1 MCSVGDAHAL
11 LESLNQQSV
20 CHRSQFL
27 KKQKIPAASAVP
39 LTEKTLQSNPSE
51 FLSNTSAKFLLVTA
65 PNPNEL
71 ALRVSEL
78 RQRALHAVEQVVVG
92 LNDVTD
98 QMLMALV
105 AGGHVLLE
113 GVPGTAK
120 TTLCR
125 TFSTVLGIHFERVQF
140 TPDLLPSDVTG
151 TQVLDRQTSD
161 FVLRKGPVFCQL
173 LLADELNR
181 APARTQSSLL
191 EAMQERQVTI
201 EGKTLPL
208 PQPFMVLATQNPIE
222 QEGVYRLPE
231 AQLDRFLFRIHV
243 GYPER
248 EQEVDMLELHSRQTV
263 KPTAVTTAAEILSI
277 QQQLDS
283 VYGSREL
290 QEYIIDLVRQ
300 SRQHPDLAL
309 GASPRAAI
317 NLMKAG
323 RAHALLSGRGYLT
336 HEDIQAVCL
345 PVLAHRLIMRPEAE
359 MDGRTV
365 ASVIAAIIRSVPVL
379 QDRRR

>member
-1 MCSVGDAHAL
+1 MISERHSYHRVPRFVTPPH
-11 LESLNQQSV
+11 LNQ
-20 CHRSQFL
+20 
-27 KKQKIPAASAVP
+27 
-39 LTEKTLQSNPSE
+39 
-51 FLSNTSAKFLLVTA
+51 
-65 PNPNEL
+65 L
-71 ALRVSEL
+71 AQRVSDL
-78 RQRALHAVEQVVVG
+78 RERTQRAVEQVVVG
-92 LNDVTD
+92 MSDVTD
-98 QMLMALV
+98 QMLMALL

-125 TFSTVLGIHFERVQF
+125 TFSTVLGIHYERVQF

-161 FVLRKGPVFCQL
+161 FILRKGPIFCQL

-191 EAMQERQVTI
+191 EGMQERQVTI

-208 PQPFMVLATQNPIE
+208 PEPFMVLATQNPIE

-243 GYPER
+243 GYPAR
-248 EQEVDMLELHSRQTV
+248 DQEIDMLALHSRPAA
-263 KPTAVTTAAEILSI
+263 KPVAITNAEEIVGI
-277 QQQLDS
+277 QRQIDS
-283 VYGSREL
+283 VFGAREL
-290 QEYIIDLVRQ
+290 QEYIIDLARQ

-317 NLMKAG
+317 NLMKAA
-323 RAHALLSGRGYLT
+323 RVHALMHGRHFLT
-336 HEDIQAVCL
+336 HEDIQAICL
-345 PVLAHRLIMRPEAE
+345 PVLSHRLIIRPESE
-359 MDGRTV
+359 MDGKTIGDIVRQL
-365 ASVIAAIIRSVPVL
+365 IQSVPVMNAV
-379 QDRRR
+379 R

>member
-1 MCSVGDAHAL
+1 MTV
-11 LESLNQQSV
+11 EQS
-20 CHRSQFL
+20 SQL
-27 KKQKIPAASAVP
+27 AQRV
-39 LTEKTLQSNPSE
+39 
-51 FLSNTSAKFLLVTA
+51 
-65 PNPNEL
+65 NEL
-71 ALRVSEL
+71 RDRTLK
-78 RQRALHAVEQVVVG
+78 AVEQVVVG

-98 QMLMALV
+98 QMLMALI

-125 TFSTVLGIHFERVQF
+125 TFSTVLGIHYERVQF

-208 PQPFMVLATQNPIE
+208 PEPFMVLATQNPIE

-243 GYPER
+243 GYPQR
-248 EQEVDMLELHSRQTV
+248 EQEVDMLELHSRTAA
-263 KPTAVTTAAEILSI
+263 KPTAVTSAAEIISI
-277 QQQLDS
+277 QRQLDS
-283 VYGSREL
+283 VYGNREL
-290 QEYIIDLVRQ
+290 HEYIVDLIRQ
-300 SRQHPDLAL
+300 SRQHPDLVL
-309 GASPRAAI
+309 GGSPRAAI

-323 RAHALLSGRGYLT
+323 RARALLSGRGFLT
-336 HEDIQAVCL
+336 HEDIQAVCQ

-365 ASVIAAIIRSVPVL
+365 TEVIQQVIRSVPVL
-379 QDRRR
+379 QDRRK

>member
-1 MCSVGDAHAL
+1 MPATNPQLEQLAARVRDLRLKTQSSV
-11 LESLNQQSV
+11 S
-20 CHRSQFL
+20 
-27 KKQKIPAASAVP
+27 
-39 LTEKTLQSNPSE
+39 
-51 FLSNTSAKFLLVTA
+51 
-65 PNPNEL
+65 
-71 ALRVSEL
+71 
-78 RQRALHAVEQVVVG
+78 QVVVG
-92 LNDVTD
+92 LEAVTD
-98 QMLMALV
+98 QLLMALL
-105 AGGHVLLE
+105 ASGHVLLE

-161 FVLRKGPVFCQL
+161 FILRKGPVFCQL

-208 PQPFMVLATQNPIE
+208 PEPFLVLATQNPIE

-231 AQLDRFLFRIHV
+231 AQLDRFLFRVHV

-248 EQEVDMLELHSRQTV
+248 EQEINMLDLHSRPTV
-263 KPTAVTTAAEILSI
+263 QLSGVTNAGEIVAI
-277 QQQLDS
+277 QKQLDD
-283 VYGSREL
+283 VFCTREMKG
-290 QEYIIDLVRQ
+290 YIIDLVRQ
-300 SRQHPDLAL
+300 SRSQPDLLL

-323 RAHALLSGRGYLT
+323 RAHALLNGRTFLT
-336 HEDIQAVCL
+336 HEDIQSVAL
-345 PVLAHRLIMRPEAE
+345 PVLGHRLIMRAESE

-365 ASVIAAIIRSVPVL
+365 ESVVQQIIQSVPVL
-379 QDRRR
+379 KDPVLKASKP

>member
-1 MCSVGDAHAL
+1 MTVANS
-11 LESLNQQSV
+11 NQ
-20 CHRSQFL
+20 
-27 KKQKIPAASAVP
+27 
-39 LTEKTLQSNPSE
+39 
-51 FLSNTSAKFLLVTA
+51 
-65 PNPNEL
+65 L
-71 ALRVSEL
+71 AQRVNEL
-78 RQRALHAVEQVVVG
+78 RQRTLQAVEQVVVG
-92 LNDVTD
+92 MTHVTD
-98 QMLMALV
+98 QLLMALI

-125 TFSTVLGIHFERVQF
+125 TFSSVLGIHYERVQF

-151 TQVLDRQTSD
+151 TQVLDRQTSN

-201 EGKTLPL
+201 EGRTLPL
-208 PQPFMVLATQNPIE
+208 PEPFMVLATQNPIE

-231 AQLDRFLFRIHV
+231 AQLDRFLFRIFV

-248 EQEVDMLELHSRQTV
+248 HFEVDMLELHSRPIV
-263 KPTAVTTAAEILSI
+263 KLAAVTSAEEIISI
-277 QQQLDS
+277 QRQLDT
-283 VYGSREL
+283 VYSTREL
-290 QEYIIDLVRQ
+290 QEYIVDLIRT
-300 SRQHPDLAL
+300 SRQHPDLVL
-309 GASPRAAI
+309 GGSPRAAI

-323 RAHALLSGRGYLT
+323 RSHALLSGRDYLT
-336 HEDIQAVCL
+336 HEDIQAVCQ

-359 MDGRTV
+359 MDGRNIT
-365 ASVIAAIIRSVPVL
+365 SVIQQLIRTVPVL
-379 QDRRR
+379 QDRRK

>member
-1 MCSVGDAHAL
+1 MDA
-11 LESLNQQSV
+11 NQ
-20 CHRSQFL
+20 
-27 KKQKIPAASAVP
+27 
-39 LTEKTLQSNPSE
+39 
-51 FLSNTSAKFLLVTA
+51 
-65 PNPNEL
+65 L
-71 ALRVSEL
+71 ALRVQDL
-78 RQRALHAVEQVVVG
+78 REKAQRAVGQVVVG
-92 LNDVTD
+92 LNHVTD
-98 QMLMALV
+98 QLLMALV

-125 TFSTVLGIHFERVQF
+125 TFSTVLGIHFERIQF

-151 TQVLDRQTSD
+151 TQVLDRQTSE

-208 PQPFMVLATQNPIE
+208 PEPFMVLATQNPIE

-248 EQEVDMLELHSRQTV
+248 SQEVDMLELHSRASV
-263 KPTAVTTAAEILSI
+263 KPVAVTSANEIVAI
-277 QQQLDS
+277 QKQLDS
-283 VYGSREL
+283 VFGTREL
-290 QEYIIDLVRQ
+290 QEYIVDLVRM
-300 SRQHPDLAL
+300 SRGHSDLVL

-323 RAHALLSGRGYLT
+323 RAHALLNGRGYLT

-345 PVLAHRLIMRPEAE
+345 PVLGHRLIMRPEAE

-365 ASVIAAIIRSVPVL
+365 EGVVDQLIRGVPVL
-379 QDRRR
+379 RDRQR

>member
-1 MCSVGDAHAL
+1 MTVTNS
-11 LESLNQQSV
+11 NQ
-20 CHRSQFL
+20 
-27 KKQKIPAASAVP
+27 
-39 LTEKTLQSNPSE
+39 
-51 FLSNTSAKFLLVTA
+51 
-65 PNPNEL
+65 L
-71 ALRVSEL
+71 AQRVHEL
-78 RQRALHAVEQVVVG
+78 RQRTLQAVEQVVVG
-92 LNDVTD
+92 MNHVTD
-98 QMLMALV
+98 QLLMALI

-125 TFSTVLGIHFERVQF
+125 TFSTVLGIHYERVQF

-151 TQVLDRQTSD
+151 TQVLDRQTSN

-208 PQPFMVLATQNPIE
+208 PEPFMVLATQNPIE

-248 EQEVDMLELHSRQTV
+248 NQEVDMLELHSRTIA
-263 KPTAVTTAAEILSI
+263 KPAAVTNSDEIVAI
-277 QQQLDS
+277 QRQLDT

-290 QEYIIDLVRQ
+290 QEYIVDLVRQ
-300 SRQHPDLAL
+300 SRQHPDLVL
-309 GASPRAAI
+309 GGSPRAAI

-323 RAHALLSGRGYLT
+323 RSHALLSGRNYLT
-336 HEDIQAVCL
+336 HEDIQAVCN
-345 PVLAHRLIMRPEAE
+345 PVLCHRLIMRPEAE
-359 MDGRTV
+359 MDGRTIE
-365 ASVIAAIIRSVPVL
+365 SVVQQLIRTVPVI
-379 QDRRR
+379 QERRR

>member
-1 MCSVGDAHAL
+1 M
-11 LESLNQQSV
+11 
-20 CHRSQFL
+20 F
-27 KKQKIPAASAVP
+27 
-39 LTEKTLQSNPSE
+39 
-51 FLSNTSAKFLLVTA
+51 NTSTT
-65 PNPNEL
+65 PDNPL
-71 ALRVSEL
+71 ADQVNSLRIRVL
-78 RQRALHAVEQVVVG
+78 RAVGQVVVG
-92 LNDVTD
+92 LEDVTE
-98 QMLMALV
+98 QLLMALL
-105 AGGHVLLE
+105 ASGHVLLE

-125 TFSTVLGIHFERVQF
+125 TFSAVLGIHYERVQF

-151 TQVLDRQTSD
+151 TQVLDRETSN

-201 EGKTLPL
+201 EGHTLPL
-208 PQPFMVLATQNPIE
+208 PDPFMVLATQNPIE

-231 AQLDRFLFRIHV
+231 AQLDRFLFRIEV

-248 EQEVDMLELHSRQTV
+248 EMEIAMLDLHSRTSV
-263 KPTAVTTAAEILSI
+263 VPEAVTQASEII
-277 QQQLDS
+277 AIRQQLDQ
-283 VYGSREL
+283 VYGTREV

-300 SRQHPDLAL
+300 SRQHSDLVL

-323 RAHALLSGRGYLT
+323 RAHALLNGRGFLT
-336 HEDIQAVCL
+336 HEDIQAVSV
-345 PVLAHRLIMRPEAE
+345 PVLAHRLIMKPEAE

-365 ASVIAAIIRSVPVL
+365 QQVIAELIRAVPVL
-379 QDRRR
+379 LERR